1 MERWENRYTHSR
13 SRAAQMVEHSR
24 ADRAKTA
31 LIIILAVLLFG
42 MTIAGVQAMSF
53 RGKGDDVIVNRM
65 RTESS
70 DAVGLATNLSRYG
83 GSDSAAILGRIRAD
97 VHAMEVLNELHHTLY
112 GTRCVDTSHFTLL
125 YAAIDGYSDKLRN
138 GTTSLEEQNTLV
150 SELNTL
156 DALIQALK

>member
-24 ADRAKTA
+24 TERAKTA
-31 LIIILAVLLFG
+31 LIIILAVLLAG
-42 MTIAGVQAMSF
+42 MSIAGIQAILF
-53 RGKGDDVIVNRM
+53 RSTGDEVIINRM

-97 VHAMEVLNELHHTLY
+97 VHAMEVLNELHHTMY
-112 GTRCVDTSHFTLL
+112 GARCVDTSHFTML
-125 YAAIDGYSDKLRN
+125 YAVIDGYSDKLKN
-138 GTTSLEEQNTLV
+138 GTTSLEEQNNLV
-150 SELNTL
+150 SGLNTL
-156 DALIQALK
+156 DTLIQALK